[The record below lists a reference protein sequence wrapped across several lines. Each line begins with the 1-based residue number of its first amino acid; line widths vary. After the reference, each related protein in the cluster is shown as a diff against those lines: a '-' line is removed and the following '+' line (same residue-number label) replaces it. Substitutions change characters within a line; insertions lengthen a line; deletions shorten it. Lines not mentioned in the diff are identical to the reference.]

1 MDKLNI
7 LIDIFKK
14 CYEISKN
21 TKADC
26 FFNFSPHVN
35 SISIDVYPKGYRNSD
50 DTEYIWLDECGEW
63 QELPELIDINEI
75 KADLIFKALDEFEKE
90 AKSND

>member
-26 FFNFSPHVN
+26 FFDYSPHVN
-35 SISIDVYPKGYRNSD
+35 GISISAYRRGYDNKD
-50 DTEYIWLDECGEW
+50 EGHAYITRSGEW
-63 QELPELIDINEI
+63 QEHASMIYIDELN
-75 KADLIFKALDEFEKE
+75 ANLIFKALDELKKE